1 MLALEDVQ
9 YDSGDENR
17 PTRIA
22 RKAIQRKKLG
32 TVEVKSTEQPASKS
46 TAKAPAAPRGRRGRK
61 STQPPA
67 EALNFLDINSL
78 TAYLQEVYKIQ
89 LLTAEEERTLAKR
102 IKKGDMS
109 ARRALIEANLRL
121 VISIAKKFMG
131 LGLTFQDLI
140 QEGNIGLMEAVEK
153 FDHLRGCRF
162 ATYATWWIRQSIIR
176 SIANQGRTIR
186 LPVHIAEAFQKFIQL
201 NVKHMQEHGKPPGLD
216 KVSKVLFPVCS
227 DKVRRKLSKS
237 LKEELDFADPR
248 VVEKIGEMEQASTT
262 RLKEILA
269 VAQEPVSLETPLGEE
284 DTCIGDLVAAQSSP
298 DAPVMRVEMA
308 RLLQNLNERERKIL
322 AFRFGLIDGNI
333 RTLQEISDEFGI
345 SKERIRQKEEDA
357 LRKLRTVM
365 SRQDWL

>member
-1 MLALEDVQ
+1 MLALEEVP
-9 YDSGDENR
+9 YDAEGSGPATRVAGRAVGRNQWKVAPPLTTSEKPVADGPR
-17 PTRIA
+17 PA
-22 RKAIQRKKLG
+22 RRSRKNA
-32 TVEVKSTEQPASKS
+32 SSPA
-46 TAKAPAAPRGRRGRK
+46 GD
-61 STQPPA
+61 
-67 EALNFLDINSL
+67 ALNFLDINSL
-78 TAYLQEVYKIQ
+78 SAYLQEVYKIQ
-89 LLTAEEERTLAKR
+89 LLTAEDERDLATR
-102 IKKGDMS
+102 IRHGEMA

-153 FDHLRGCRF
+153 FDPERGCRF

-201 NVKHMQEHGKPPGLD
+201 QVKHMQEHGHPPGLD
-216 KVSKVLFPVCS
+216 SVSKVLFPVCH
-227 DKVRRKLSKS
+227 DKVRRKVSKG
-237 LKEELDFADPR
+237 LKADLPAEDPR
-248 VVEKIGEMEQASTT
+248 VKAKVAEMELASVN

-284 DTCIGDLVAAQSSP
+284 DSCLGDLVAGATTP

-308 RLLQNLNERERKIL
+308 RLLAHLNERERKIL

-357 LRKLRTVM
+357 LRKLRLVM
-365 SRQDWL
+365 SRQDWM

>member
-9 YDSGDENR
+9 YDPEDPNQAS
-17 PTRIA
+17 RIA
-22 RKAIQRKKLG
+22 GKVVQCTRWKTKSAAPAEKAVAPAKPRAVGRRRRK
-32 TVEVKSTEQPASKS
+32 PAS
-46 TAKAPAAPRGRRGRK
+46 APSEPI
-61 STQPPA
+61 
-67 EALNFLDINSL
+67 NFLDINSL

-89 LLTAEEERTLAKR
+89 LLTAEEERELAKR
-102 IKKGDMS
+102 IKKGENA

-153 FDHLRGCRF
+153 FDHTRGCRF

-176 SIANQGRTIR
+176 SIANQGRMIR

-201 NVKHMQEHGKPPGLD
+201 QVKHLQEHGRPPGLD
-216 KVSKVLFPVCS
+216 SVSKVLFPVCG
-227 DKVRRKLSKS
+227 DNVRRKLSKS
-237 LKEELDFADPR
+237 LKSELNQDDPR
-248 VVEKIGEMEQASTT
+248 VVEKIGELENASTV
-262 RLKEILA
+262 RLREILA

-284 DTCIGDLVAAQSSP
+284 DTCIGDLVAAAQTP

-308 RLLQNLNERERKIL
+308 RLLQHLNERERKIL

-357 LRKLRTVM
+357 LRKLRLVM
-365 SRQDWL
+365 TKGDWLL